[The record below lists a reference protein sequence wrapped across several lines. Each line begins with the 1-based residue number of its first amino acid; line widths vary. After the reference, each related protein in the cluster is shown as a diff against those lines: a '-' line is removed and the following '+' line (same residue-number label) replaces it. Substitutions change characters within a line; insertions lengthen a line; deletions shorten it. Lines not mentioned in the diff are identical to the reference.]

1 MLESPEGMVSRVK
14 KTRRIDVL
22 AEVRRVLDC
31 EADALRSA
39 RRSVGRPYVRA
50 VEMLAACRGKV
61 ILTGVGKSGAVAQKI
76 AATFSSTGTP
86 AVYLD
91 PMEAMHGGMGLIQRR
106 DLVLA
111 VGKSGESDELNA
123 LLPHLRAR
131 GASLIAVTANPKS
144 TLARHAAIVLHTP
157 IAEEACP
164 LNLAPTS
171 STTVA
176 LAVGDALAIALMK
189 RRNFGAG
196 DFARNHPGGRLGRRL
211 SLRVSD
217 VMRSGEDNPVV
228 PEDAGM
234 RRLLVEIT
242 RKQSGAASIVDG
254 RGRFVGLVTDYDLRR
269 ALEAGRNP
277 FALSIREIM
286 NRRPTTI
293 GPEDSAAAA
302 VSIMEDRK
310 NPFNVLPVVDRRG
323 RSVGLVQVHDL
334 RARGL

>member
-1 MLESPEGMVSRVK
+1 MRRVRK
-14 KTRRIDVL
+14 KTSQAGIL
-22 AEVRRVLDC
+22 AEIRRVIDC
-31 EADALRSA
+31 EANALRRA
-39 RRSVGRPYVRA
+39 RGAVDASYARA
-50 VEMLAACRGKV
+50 VDLLAACRGKV
-61 ILTGVGKSGAVAQKI
+61 ILTGVGKSGAIAQKI

-91 PMEAMHGGMGLIQRR
+91 ATEAMHGGMGLVSRS

-111 VGKSGESDELNA
+111 IGKSGESDELSA

-131 GASLIAVTANPKS
+131 GAKLIALTANPRS
-144 TLARHAAIVLHTP
+144 TLARHAAVVLHTP
-157 IAEEACP
+157 ISEEACP

-211 SLRVSD
+211 SLTVAD
-217 VMRSGEDNPVV
+217 IMRADEANPVV
-228 PEDAGM
+228 RLDAGM
-234 RRLLVEIT
+234 RALLVEIT
-242 RKQSGAASIVDG
+242 RRQAGAASVVDA
-254 RGRFVGLVTDYDLRR
+254 RGRLVGLVTDYDIRR
-269 ALEAGRNP
+269 ALAGGKNP
-277 FALSIREIM
+277 FALSIRDVM
-286 NRRPTTI
+286 NPRPTTI
-293 GPEDSAAAA
+293 RPEESAAKA

-310 NPFNVLPVVDRRG
+310 TPFNVLPVVDRKG
-323 RSVGLVQVHDL
+323 RAVGLIQVHDL